1 MLQSDAYPRE
11 LEQPAD
17 RAGTMT
23 RTFYLIMFPRELE
36 DDVIEAL
43 EQLGLPGYTEFDK
56 VTGRGPRGR
65 HFDTAVW
72 PGAEGSIFT
81 VLGHEDGAR
90 LRVALAELSSQLESG
105 SRGLYGLHLFAWAC
119 ESVF

>member
-1 MLQSDAYPRE
+1 MLQTDASPRE

-17 RAGTMT
+17 PAETET
-23 RTFYLIMFPRELE
+23 RTFYLILFPHEL
-36 DDVIEAL
+36 DDEVVDVL
-43 EQLGLPGYTEFDK
+43 EQLGLPGYTEFTK
-56 VTGRGPRGR
+56 VTGRGPRGK

-81 VLGHEDGAR
+81 VVGHEDGAR

-105 SRGLYGLHLFAWAC
+105 SRGLYGLHLFSWAC
-119 ESVF
+119 EHVF